1 MCRRPRG
8 AFVENPG
15 DSGRSACK
23 VRPVSFAVLVSC
35 HGTVES
41 IDELPAFLS
50 NIRRGRPTPP
60 HLLDEVRRRFE
71 QIGGSPLM
79 RTTLAQAAALAE
91 RTGLKVAV
99 CARLW
104 RPYPKDVI
112 ADLVKEGVRTI
123 VSLPLAPQ
131 SVHIYHASVREAAAG
146 TGVEIIEVPSYG
158 HEPRLID
165 AFVESIDESLAALP
179 EELRAKTPVLLT
191 AHSLPQRILDAGDPY
206 ERDFRSMAEL
216 VAARVRARG
225 NEVRIAFQSQG
236 ATNDVWLGPDLPTTF
251 QSLVESGARSVAIA
265 PIGFV
270 ADHVE
275 TLYDLDIEAK
285 AMAENM
291 GLQFTR
297 APAMNLR
304 PAFLDAVESVARAAV
319 AKIG

>member
-1 MCRRPRG
+1 M
-8 AFVENPG
+8 
-15 DSGRSACK
+15 SL
-23 VRPVSFAVLVSC
+23 AVLVSC

-41 IDELPAFLS
+41 VDELPAFLS

-131 SVHIYHASVREAAAG
+131 SVHVYHASVREAAAG
-146 TGVEIIEVPSYG
+146 TGVEIIEVPSFG
-158 HEPRLID
+158 DEPRLID

-179 EELRAKTPVLLT
+179 QDLRATTPVLLT

-206 ERDFRSMAEL
+206 ERDFRAMADL

-251 QSLVESGARSVAIA
+251 RSLVDAGARSVAIA

-285 AMAENM
+285 AMAESM

-304 PAFLDAVESVARAAV
+304 PAFLDAVESVARAALELRSSAEDARAAV
-319 AKIG
+319 AKSG